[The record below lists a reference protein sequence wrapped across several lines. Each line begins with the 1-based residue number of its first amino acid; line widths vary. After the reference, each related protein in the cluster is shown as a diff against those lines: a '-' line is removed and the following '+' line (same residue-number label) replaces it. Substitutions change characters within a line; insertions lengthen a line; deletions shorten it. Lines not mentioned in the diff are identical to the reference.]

1 MSVAFT
7 YRAKTPLGKIVEGS
21 IRGESEG
28 DVSAQLRREGLLPL
42 EVHAEDDEEE
52 DEGISFFRSVRRS
65 ELIYATNQLAILT
78 DAGISLAPALA
89 AAIEEERNPLL
100 KSILEDVKSRVEGG
114 EDLSVAL
121 ARHEEVFDQ
130 VYVALVRAGE
140 KTGALGEMLVRVAA
154 SLQAEHETRGKI
166 RAAMIYP
173 CVMLVVA
180 LAVTIFLLTFVL
192 PKFVPVFESR
202 RMELPTI
209 TKAVLRASDTVTRNY
224 PYLLGGVFSLAGA
237 WWILKQTEGGRKWL
251 DRVKLSLPVIGP
263 IYRKIILCRCV
274 RILGTMLGAGVP
286 LLEAV
291 ELTGDTAGNSLHK
304 AAWDEVNRDLVE
316 GKSLGEALRRQSI
329 FPRIL
334 VQMVAAGEATGKLD
348 HVLAKTAT
356 FYERELETAVKT
368 AVSLIEPAMII
379 VMGGVVGTI
388 GLALLLPIFSLSRPG

>member
-21 IRGESEG
+21 IHGESEG
-28 DVSAQLRREGLLPL
+28 DVSAQLQRDGLLPL

-52 DEGISFFRSVRRS
+52 DEGISLFRSVRRS

-78 DAGISLAPALA
+78 DAGISLAPALS
-89 AAIEEERNPLL
+89 AAIEEERNPRL

-202 RMELPTI
+202 RMELPTV

-224 PYLLGGVFSLAGA
+224 PYLLGGMFSLVGA

-316 GKSLGEALRRQSI
+316 GRSLGEALRRQSI

-348 HVLAKTAT
+348 QVLAKTAT

>member
-7 YRAKTPLGKIVEGS
+7 YRAKSPLGKIIEGS
-21 IRGESEG
+21 IQGESEAEVVARLKR
-28 DVSAQLRREGLLPL
+28 DGLLPL
-42 EVHAEDDEEE
+42 EVQAEEE
-52 DEGISFFRSVRRS
+52 EESEGISLFRRVRRS

-78 DAGISLAPALA
+78 EAGISLAPALA
-89 AAIEEERNPLL
+89 AAIEEERNSHL
-100 KSILEDVKSRVEGG
+100 KSILEEVKTRVEGG
-114 EDLSVAL
+114 EDLSAAL
-121 ARHEEVFDQ
+121 ARHDDVFDQ

-173 CVMLVVA
+173 CVMLAVA
-180 LAVTIFLLTFVL
+180 IGVTIFLLTFVL
-192 PKFVPVFESR
+192 PKFVPVFETR
-202 RMELPTI
+202 HMELPTI
-209 TKAVLRASDTVTRNY
+209 TKVVLRVSDVVTHNY
-224 PYLLGGVFSLAGA
+224 PYLLGAVGA
-237 WWILKQTEGGRKWL
+237 FVATWWALKQSEAGRAGL
-251 DRVKLSLPVIGP
+251 DRLRLALPVIGA

-291 ELTGDTAGNSLHK
+291 ELTGDAAANSLHK
-304 AAWDEVNRDLVE
+304 QAWEAVKRDLVE
-316 GKSLGEALRRQSI
+316 GKSLGDAMRRQNV

-334 VQMVAAGEATGKLD
+334 IQMVAAGEATGKLD
-348 HVLAKTAT
+348 QVLVKMAT
-356 FYERELETAVKT
+356 FYDRELETAVKT